1 MKRQL
6 LLLFLLLCACSIGVK
21 AQDHIHLKDGT
32 VLDVYIKKITGSIIF
47 YSSTP
52 GSPRRFIKKEAVE
65 KVVYKRGREV
75 MMETPQTIAAAKRKD
90 QLLNRHNVLTLA
102 PLPLMFWGNYS
113 GVGIGLEYER
123 FLDKERH
130 FMSVHLAGYLGYIS
144 NEDVNLDPDEY
155 AYGEAYI
162 VYASPGI
169 RFHLLNPQ
177 KRADYAIGISGLAGN
192 ANHTQVYSRL
202 RIPAPD
208 VDEQWLLTAV
218 TLDNDFNF
226 TSKKKKIIFGV
237 HTAFGPVFGDFAKDG
252 KWMGQIGI
260 KLGHRF

>member
-1 MKRQL
+1 MKKQWL
-6 LLLFLLLCACSIGVK
+6 LLLWLCTCSILVK

-32 VLDVYIKKITGSIIF
+32 VLDVYIKKITGSVIF

-52 GSPRRFIKKEAVE
+52 GSPKRFIKKDAVE

-75 MMETPQTIAAAKRKD
+75 MMETPQRIAAEKRRD
-90 QLLNRHNVLTLA
+90 LMLNRHNTLTLS

-113 GVGIGLEYER
+113 GGGIGVEYER
-123 FLDKERH
+123 FVDKEKH
-130 FMSVHLAGYLGYIS
+130 LLSVHLAGYLGYIS

-155 AYGEAYI
+155 SYGEAYI
-162 VYASPGI
+162 VYASPGF
-169 RFHLLNPQ
+169 RCHLLNPQ
-177 KRADYAIGISGLAGN
+177 KRADYAIGVSGLVGN
-192 ANHTQVYSRL
+192 ANHTQVYRHL

-208 VDEQWLLTAV
+208 IDEQFLLTAV
-218 TLDNDFNF
+218 MLDNDFNF
-226 TSKKKKIIFGV
+226 TSKKKKIVIGV

-260 KLGHRF
+260 KLGRRF